1 MSPRGWRRAIKV
13 ICVLN
18 ETCEGMYGS
27 FMRAGGGTHDF
38 VHLLCTALY
47 WVETSPR
54 ASEEAAVGVR
64 VGWYVMGWGVEL
76 LGYRGQRR
84 ASRDLCLV
92 LFLFS
97 HHAPKNARARR
108 PRARALASS
117 LRAVVARK
125 DCSWVRINYYTLCEL
140 APHTRLPPRGCAPRT
155 TPGPARKPDH
165 RHRKRADGA
174 LTGAAFPHD

>member
-64 VGWYVMGWGVEL
+64 VGWYVMGWGVEV

-108 PRARALASS
+108 RARARLLRE
-117 LRAVVARK
+117 LRAVERRGVK
-125 DCSWVRINYYTLCEL
+125 ILSVSSVLNYYLVRASPAH
-140 APHTRLPPRGCAPRT
+140 APGVVRVAHPVQPMALRASRT
-155 TPGPARKPDH
+155 TGTAK
-165 RHRKRADGA
+165 
-174 LTGAAFPHD
+174 